1 VSGVLTSFAVIWVVV
16 GVGVVCGRRNVLGE
30 HGGDVIGRLVFSV
43 FLPALLFSV
52 VSTADIGELFSLPL
66 LVQTISAAVAF
77 GTYVLVARLWWKP
90 SVPETVI
97 GGLSAS
103 YVNGNNLGLPIALYI
118 LGDASLVVPIML
130 FQLVVFAPICLAVL
144 DATTGTRTTVLAQL
158 RRTFL
163 NPILIA
169 TIAAIVVALAG
180 WDLPEAVSEP
190 FVLLGA
196 AAVPSALVA
205 FGIRLSAMGQSRGRP
220 GRHDTLL
227 AVGIKLVLHPL
238 VAYALAAFVFDLGR
252 QAVYAAVIF
261 AALPTAQN
269 VFNYANRYQRG
280 RTIAT
285 NTTFVTTL
293 AALPLVVVISLL
305 LDR

>member
-1 VSGVLTSFAVIWVVV
+1 MAGILTSFSVIWVVV
-16 GVGVVCGRRNVLGE
+16 GVGVVCGRRNLLGE

-52 VSTADIGELFSLPL
+52 VSAADMTELFSLPL
-66 LVQTISAAVAF
+66 LVQVISAAVAF
-77 GTYVLVARLWWKP
+77 STYVVVARLWWKP

-130 FQLVVFAPICLAVL
+130 FQLVVFAPLCLAVL
-144 DATTGTRTTVLAQL
+144 DATTGTRTSVWAQV
-158 RRTFL
+158 RRTFM
-163 NPILIA
+163 NPVLLA
-169 TIAAIVVALAG
+169 TLAGISVALSG

-190 FVLLGA
+190 FALLGA
-196 AAVPSALVA
+196 AAVPSALLA
-205 FGIRLSAMGQSRGRP
+205 FGIRLSGMGRRRGSP

-238 VAYALAAFVFDLGR
+238 VAYALAAWVFDLG
-252 QAVYAAVIF
+252 QEAVYAAVVF

-269 VFNYANRYQRG
+269 VFNYANRYHRG

-285 NTTFVTTL
+285 NTTFLTTV

-305 LDR
+305 LDA